1 MLSGFVKPG
10 ILSIFTLMRYAIIT
24 YGSRGDVQP
33 FIALA
38 LGLMARGHKVRL
50 LAPENFKDFVE
61 GFGVTFYPLHGNAEE
76 LLYLPEGLR
85 VLKTGNAIA
94 FLKYLQKG
102 GKKIQPLI

>member
-1 MLSGFVKPG
+1 
-10 ILSIFTLMRYAIIT
+10 MRYAIIT

-61 GFGVTFYPLHGNAEE
+61 GYRVTFFPLHGNAEE
-76 LLYLPEGLR
+76 LP
-85 VLKTGNAIA
+85 AIRP
-94 FLKYLQKG
+94 LITLDEDCGYHSRQKG
-102 GKKIQPLI
+102 LTPAERAGHYSIEDGVRRSGAGHRCSLR